1 MAETLEKELG
11 VAPELIKGEGGV
23 FIGIADGEQV
33 FSKKEVGRFPE
44 HEEVIEALKVRQ

>member
-23 FIGIADGEQV
+23 FIVVADGAQV
-33 FSKKEVGRFPE
+33 FSKAEVGRFPE
-44 HEEVIEALKVRQ
+44 HEEIIESLQALR